1 MIGDLSLLLIAVVVI
16 ALIFDYTN
24 GFHDAANAIA
34 TSIGTRALT
43 PRVALAM
50 AAVLNVLGGILY
62 EPKVASTIQ
71 QIVTP
76 DVASEALVL
85 AALLGAIVWNL
96 LTWYFGIPSS
106 SSHALIGG
114 LVGAALAA
122 SASTDSVQWMKV
134 WEKVILPTM
143 VSPITG
149 LIAAALV
156 TSVLY
161 RMVHGPSSW
170 FEAIIV
176 YGLSA
181 AMLTAFFAF
190 IGNLVIGEALHA
202 LEIATIPWQVF
213 AVIGFF
219 PSVWYIHK
227 VTRRGPA
234 VVNGSFRLLQTLSAA
249 FMALEHGHNDAQKTM
264 GIITLA
270 LIGGH
275 ALPEGAGVPLWV
287 KLSCA
292 AVIGL
297 GTFSGGMRIIK
308 TMGMKLVKLE
318 PIDGFAAETVAASVI
333 QIAGRWGMPISTTHA
348 ITAAITGVG
357 ATKRLSAVK
366 WGVTLQI
373 LFAWVVTLPA
383 AAAIAAVSMLV
394 LQAIT

>member
-143 VSPITG
+143 VSPITTG
-149 LIAAALV
+149 SAAL
-156 TSVLY
+156 TS
-161 RMVHGPSSW
+161 
-170 FEAIIV
+170 
-176 YGLSA
+176 
-181 AMLTAFFAF
+181 
-190 IGNLVIGEALHA
+190 
-202 LEIATIPWQVF
+202 
-213 AVIGFF
+213 
-219 PSVWYIHK
+219 
-227 VTRRGPA
+227 
-234 VVNGSFRLLQTLSAA
+234 
-249 FMALEHGHNDAQKTM
+249 
-264 GIITLA
+264 
-270 LIGGH
+270 
-275 ALPEGAGVPLWV
+275 
-287 KLSCA
+287 
-292 AVIGL
+292 
-297 GTFSGGMRIIK
+297 
-308 TMGMKLVKLE
+308 
-318 PIDGFAAETVAASVI
+318 
-333 QIAGRWGMPISTTHA
+333 
-348 ITAAITGVG
+348 
-357 ATKRLSAVK
+357 
-366 WGVTLQI
+366 
-373 LFAWVVTLPA
+373 
-383 AAAIAAVSMLV
+383 
-394 LQAIT
+394 